1 MSKLTEFYR
10 IIVLI
15 SSIVCLTFFFVIL
28 SNEKFGNDWRK
39 HQSEYQQLLQTKN
52 NSIENI
58 NREIRQIVLKD
69 LNIVDRCPSCH
80 LGVKNLQMREAL
92 SPYKSHEIILLQ
104 NHSIEKF
111 GCTLCHRGKGRVLRV
126 QEVCTGAHIKESIYS
141 LEYIQSSCGKCHL
154 AIFQKNL
161 PIAGTEKLLR
171 GLGIFRRE
179 GCLGCHKVRKVGGTI
194 GPDLTDQGNKI
205 KEAYSFT
212 RVEGEPT
219 IPNWLKM
226 HFINPDKVSPGSQ
239 MLAFDLQP
247 AELDALTTF
256 TLGLFKPDLPLDYY
270 SFANLREFKSR
281 RNILE
286 GEEVYALFCAA
297 CHGKNGEGKDYKLNK
312 FGVPTLNNPDFQS
325 VASRELLEF
334 TVIHGRGNRQMAS
347 WIPHLSGLT
356 QEEIHGVTKQIRI
369 WRPAAPSFEEFQVS
383 KGNSHEG
390 GEIYKK
396 HCSMCHGLNGQEGI
410 APMLNNQDFLSLAS
424 DRFLYLTLI
433 LGRSNTAMPSWSRF
447 LLQEIKG
454 IVRYIRSW
462 QKISFKKYIDPQ
474 IQGNMNNGQHLYDHL
489 CIRCHGIY
497 GSGGIGPAIMNRNF
511 LQAASDQYLF
521 QTIYHGRGHSAMFGW
536 SKDLGKLERLQSEYI
551 NDLVTY
557 IRAFQDSVLEII
569 YPGESEGKPEKGKT
583 LYSKYCSEC
592 HGSNGEGKQAPA
604 LNNQEFLNAATNG
617 FILATISLG
626 REGTAMP
633 SWGRGS
639 REYRVLTGEERQD
652 IVAHIRTLHQLVIR
666 R

>member
-1 MSKLTEFYR
+1 MSRLTEFYR

-15 SSIVCLTFFFVIL
+15 SSVACLIFFFVIL
-28 SNEKFGNDWRK
+28 SNEKFGGDWRK
-39 HQSEYQQLLQTKN
+39 HQSEYQRLLQIKN
-52 NSIENI
+52 SSPENI
-58 NREIRQIVLKD
+58 PSEIHQIVLKD
-69 LNIVDRCPSCH
+69 LNIIDRCPSCH
-80 LGVKNLQMREAL
+80 LGIENPQMREAP
-92 SPYKSHEIILLQ
+92 SPYKSHEITLLQ
-104 NHSIEKF
+104 KHSREKF

-126 QEVCTGAHIKESIYS
+126 QEACTGAHTNESIYS

-161 PIAGTEKLLR
+161 PIVGTEKLLR
-171 GLGIFRRE
+171 GLEIFRRE

-205 KEAYSFT
+205 KESYSFT
-212 RVEGEPT
+212 HVEGKHT

-226 HFINPDKVSPGSQ
+226 HFINPEKVSPGSQ
-239 MLAFDLQP
+239 MLKFDLQR

-256 TLGLFKPDLPLDYY
+256 TLGLFKPDLPLEYY

-281 RNILE
+281 RLILD
-286 GEEVYALFCAA
+286 GEEVFALFCVA

-312 FGVPTLNNPDFQS
+312 FGVPALNNPDFQS
-325 VASRELLEF
+325 LASNKLIEF
-334 TVIHGRGNRQMAS
+334 TVTHGRGNRQMAS
-347 WIPHLSGLT
+347 WTPHLSGLT
-356 QEEIHGVTKQIRI
+356 QEEINGVTKQIRI
-369 WRPAAPSFEEFQVS
+369 WQPTEPSFQEFQVA
-383 KGNSHEG
+383 KGNSNEG
-390 GEIYKK
+390 GEIYIK
-396 HCSMCHGLNGQEGI
+396 HCSMCHGMNGQEGI
-410 APMLNNQDFLSLAS
+410 APTLNNQDFLGLAS
-424 DRFLYLTLI
+424 NHFFYLTLI

-447 LLQEIKG
+447 SPQDLKS
-454 IVRYIRSW
+454 IVRFIRSW
-462 QKISFKKYIDPQ
+462 QKIPFKKFNNQQ
-474 IQGNMNNGQHLYDHL
+474 IQGNMNNGQRLYDHL

-497 GSGGIGPAIMNRNF
+497 GSGGIGPAIMNRDF

-536 SKDLGKLERLQSEYI
+536 SKDLGKLERLESEDI
-551 NDLVTY
+551 NDLVAY

-569 YPGESEGKPEKGKT
+569 YPGESTGKPEKGKT

-592 HGSNGEGKQAPA
+592 HGYNGEGKQAPA

-626 REGTAMP
+626 REDTAMP

-639 REYRVLTGEERQD
+639 RDYQVLTGEERQD
-652 IVAHIRTLHQLVIR
+652 IVAYIRTWHQLVIR